1 LLSTIEK
8 RRVFGNVTDRREE
21 IDRVF
26 GRALSLIE
34 TALVT
39 QYGLPTEEAKG
50 VEQSLYEW
58 FHGFARRPGSPPSG
72 ESLRPHLLLM
82 ACQAGHVYWCGK
94 MAEELPADDVKRALT
109 LGPQQIA
116 IELAAAAEDGEVINE
131 DEGRP
136 KVPGGEKGS

>member
-1 LLSTIEK
+1 M
-8 RRVFGNVTDRREE
+8 TDRREE

-34 TALVT
+34 TALVS
-39 QYGLPTEEAKG
+39 QYGLPAEEAKE

-58 FHGFARRPGSPPSG
+58 FHGFARRPGSPRSSQG
-72 ESLRPHLLLM
+72 LQPHLLLM

-94 MAEELPADDVKRALT
+94 MAEESPNNDSVKRALT

-116 IELAAAAEDGEVINE
+116 IEFATAAEDGEGKKKNKSGPAVS
-131 DEGRP
+131 
-136 KVPGGEKGS
+136 GEESRS

>member
-1 LLSTIEK
+1 MS
-8 RRVFGNVTDRREE
+8 VNATDRREE

-34 TALVT
+34 TALVS
-39 QYGLPTEEAKG
+39 QYGLPAEEAKE

-58 FHGFARRPGSPPSG
+58 FHGFARRPGSPRSG
-72 ESLRPHLLLM
+72 EGLRPHLLLM

-94 MAEELPADDVKRALT
+94 MAEVSPNDDSVKRALT

-116 IELAAAAEDGEVINE
+116 IELATAGKDREGTIKDGGEL
-131 DEGRP
+131 D
-136 KVPGGEKGS
+136 VPDKEKGS